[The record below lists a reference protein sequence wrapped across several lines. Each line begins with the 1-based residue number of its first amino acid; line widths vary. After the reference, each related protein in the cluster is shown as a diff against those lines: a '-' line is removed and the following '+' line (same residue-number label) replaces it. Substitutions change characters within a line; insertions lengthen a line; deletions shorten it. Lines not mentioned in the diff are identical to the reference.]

1 MTDQRPADD
10 GRISAFEEGPYEN
23 KGADGRAR
31 YPSVSSLTDLIQM
44 LNDGKF
50 NQDCIDKLGEFSADM
65 EEMGCDTERKVKGK
79 IVLTIEVDRET
90 DGIYFFTPS
99 IKFKLPEEKGQR
111 TIGWVTPDNRFT
123 PNKPHQGNLFGTIRE
138 VGGDRTV
145 RGA

>member
-1 MTDQRPADD
+1 MTEQQSADT
-10 GRISAFEEGPYEN
+10 GRLPAFEEGA
-23 KGADGRAR
+23 ADGRAR
-31 YPSVSSLTDLIQM
+31 YPAVTTLTDLIQM

-65 EEMGCDTERKVKGK
+65 EEMGCETDRKVKGK

-99 IKFKLPEEKGQR
+99 IDFKLPKEKGQR
-111 TIGWVTPDNRFT
+111 TIGWVTSDNRFT

-138 VGGDRTV
+138 VGGERTV